1 MHEISYAKAL
11 NEAIAEE
18 MRRDPRVYMIG
29 TEVGR
34 FDYHLNPIT
43 MGLAVEFGDDRVIE
57 CGITERYIAGSVV
70 GGALGGARP
79 IADLS
84 SAAYATLAYDEI
96 FAKGGLWHYE
106 HGGNGGMKLP
116 VVWLMN
122 FSGYGTSAAEH
133 VRAPIG
139 MYFHSVGLKLV
150 VPSNGYDA
158 KGLLKTAI
166 RDDDPVVFMNPRP
179 LISDI
184 VAIPDEDYTLP
195 FGVANVVSPGTDCT
209 VVATGFQVKQSLQA
223 AKLLEKEGIS
233 VELIDPRT
241 LIPLDID
248 TILESVCKTGRLVI
262 VGEDI
267 VRGSVES
274 EIAFQ
279 VQEKVWESLKAPIG
293 RVGNPNMPL
302 PASPVLH
309 AAIMPSPDKIAAAVQ
324 TTMGSKQAQKMGA

>member
-1 MHEISYAKAL
+1 MHEISYAKAVY
-11 NEAIAEE
+11 EAIAEE
-18 MRRDPRVYMIG
+18 MRGDHRVYMIG

-34 FDYHLNPIT
+34 YDYHLNPMT
-43 MGLAVEFGDDRVIE
+43 MGLAEEFGDDRVIE

-70 GGALGGARP
+70 GGALAGARP
-79 IADLS
+79 IGNLS
-84 SAAYATLAYDEI
+84 LAAYSTLAYDEI
-96 FAKGGLWHYE
+96 FAKGGMWLYE
-106 HGGNGGMKLP
+106 HGRNDGMTLP

-122 FSGYGTSAAEH
+122 VSGYGTGGAEH

-166 RDDDPVVFMNPRP
+166 RDDNPVVFMNPR
-179 LISDI
+179 LLLSDI
-184 VAIPDEDYTLP
+184 AAIPDEDYTVP
-195 FGVANVVSPGTDCT
+195 FGVAKILSPGTDCT
-209 VVATGFQVKQSLQA
+209 VAAVGYQVKQSLQA
-223 AKLLEKEGIS
+223 AEILQKDGIS
-233 VELIDPRT
+233 VEVIDLRT

-248 TILESVCKTGRLVI
+248 AILESVRKTGRLVI
-262 VGEDI
+262 AGEDI

-279 VQEKVWESLKAPIG
+279 VQEKLMGSMKAPIG
-293 RVGNPNMPL
+293 RVANPNMPL

-309 AAIMPSPDKIAAAVQ
+309 AEIMPSPEKIAGAVR
-324 TTMGSKQAQKMGA
+324 TTMV

>member
-79 IADLS
+79 IGNLS

-96 FAKGGLWHYE
+96 FAKGGMWHYE
-106 HGGNGGMKLP
+106 HGGNGGMTLP

-122 FSGYGTSAAEH
+122 VSGYGSSAAEH

-139 MYFHSVGLKLV
+139 MFFHSVGIKLV

-158 KGLLKTAI
+158 KGLLKAAI
-166 RDDDPVVFMNPRP
+166 RDDNPVVFMNPRP

-184 VAIPDEDYTLP
+184 AAIPDEDYTVP
-195 FGVANVVSPGTDCT
+195 FGVAKVVSPGTDCT
-209 VVATGFQVKQSLQA
+209 VVAVGFQVKQSLQA
-223 AKLLEKEGIS
+223 GKLLEKEGIS
-233 VELIDPRT
+233 IEVIDPRT

-248 TILESVCKTGRLVI
+248 AIVASVRKTGRLVI

-279 VQEKVWESLKAPIG
+279 VQEQVWESLKAPIG
-293 RVGNPNMPL
+293 RIANPNMPL

-309 AAIMPSPDKIAAAVQ
+309 AEIMPSPDKIAAVVRATV
-324 TTMGSKQAQKMGA
+324 SKQARKKGA

>member
-1 MHEISYAKAL
+1 MHKISYAKAL
-11 NEAIAEE
+11 YEAISEE

-43 MGLAVEFGDDRVIE
+43 MGLAAEFGDDRVIE

-70 GGALGGARP
+70 GGALAGARP
-79 IADLS
+79 IADMA

-96 FAKGGLWHYE
+96 FAKGGMWHYE
-106 HGGNGGMKLP
+106 HGGNGGLTLP

-122 FSGYGTSAAEH
+122 VSGYGSSGAEH

-139 MYFHSVGLKLV
+139 LFFHSVGLKLV

-166 RDDDPVVFMNPRP
+166 RDDNPVVFLNPRP

-184 VAIPDEDYTLP
+184 ASIPDEDYTVP
-195 FGVANVVSPGTDCT
+195 FGVANIVSSGTDCT
-209 VVATGFQVKQSLQA
+209 VVAAGYEVKQSLQA
-223 AKLLEKEGIS
+223 AEILGKEGIS
-233 VELIDPRT
+233 VEVIDPRT

-248 TILESVCKTGRLVI
+248 TILESVRKTGRLVV

-267 VRGSVES
+267 IRGSVES

-279 VQEKVWESLKAPIG
+279 VQEAAWESLKAPIR
-293 RVGNPNMPL
+293 RVANPNMPL

-309 AAIMPSPDKIAAAVQ
+309 AAIMPSPDKIAVAVR
-324 TTMGSKQAQKMGA
+324 TTVASKLARKVGA